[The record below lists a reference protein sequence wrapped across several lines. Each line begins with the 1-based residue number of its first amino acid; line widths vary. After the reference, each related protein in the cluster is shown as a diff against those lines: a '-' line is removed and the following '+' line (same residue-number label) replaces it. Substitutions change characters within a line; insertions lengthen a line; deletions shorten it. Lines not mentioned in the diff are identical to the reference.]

1 MSTSDFASPVADHE
15 QNVVSQIEQEFLAF
29 RLGKEEYGIHILQT
43 QEIRNFE
50 TLTRIANAPEYLK
63 GVMNLRGVIVPV
75 IDMRL
80 RFATGSANFDESTVV
95 IVLNIKGHVIG
106 MIVDSVSDVVTLP
119 ASAIKPPPELGT
131 VFSSDYLIGLG
142 DIDQRMI
149 ILLDIE
155 KLMSGPELGLIAD
168 EKNKS

>member
-1 MSTSDFASPVADHE
+1 MSEFAITDTAAAESHQD
-15 QNVVSQIEQEFLAF
+15 NQIEQEFLAF
-29 RLGKEEYGIHILQT
+29 RLGSEEYGIHILQT

-50 TLTRIANAPEYLK
+50 PLTRIANAPEYLK

-80 RFATGSANFDESTVV
+80 RFATGSDHFNDSTVV
-95 IVLNIKGHVIG
+95 IVLNIKGRIIG

-119 ASAIKPPPELGT
+119 ASAIKPPPEMGT
-131 VFSSDYLIGLG
+131 VFSGDYLIGLG
-142 DIDQRMI
+142 DIDERMI

-155 KLMSGPELGLIAD
+155 KLMCGPELGLIT
-168 EKNKS
+168 EKAA

>member
-1 MSTSDFASPVADHE
+1 MSVAELAATKADSDERLVM
-15 QNVVSQIEQEFLAF
+15 QNDQEFLAF
-29 RLGKEEYGIHILQT
+29 RLGSEEYGIPILLT

-80 RFATGSANFDESTVV
+80 RFATGEATFDASTVV
-95 IVLNIKGHVIG
+95 IVLNIDGHVIG

-119 ASAIKPPPELGT
+119 ASAIKPPPDMGT
-131 VFSSDYLIGLG
+131 TFSTDYLVGLG
-142 DIDQRMI
+142 DIDDRMI

-155 KLMSGPELGLIAD
+155 KLMSGPELGLV
-168 EKNKS
+168 SSQ

>member
-1 MSTSDFASPVADHE
+1 MSVAELAGTKADTE
-15 QNVVSQIEQEFLAF
+15 DSLAQQKDQEFLAF
-29 RLGKEEYGIHILQT
+29 RLGSEEYGIPILLT

-50 TLTRIANAPEYLK
+50 PLTRIANAPEYLK

-80 RFATGSANFDESTVV
+80 RFATGEATFDASTVV
-95 IVLNIKGHVIG
+95 IVLNIDGHVIG

-119 ASAIKPPPELGT
+119 AVAIKPPPDMGMT
-131 VFSSDYLIGLG
+131 FSSDYLVGLG
-142 DIDQRMI
+142 DIDDRMI

-155 KLMSGPELGLIAD
+155 KLMSGPELGLITH
-168 EKNKS
+168 